1 MTIGGSL
8 GSHKV
13 SAGRPRFLRIGNL
26 ACFSVAVQM
35 SRFDVSG
42 MVRQDFVDALNLAWL
57 LCGGAGSIA
66 LEATLCESAK
76 IVVMHSTDFPI
87 QRSSF

>member
-1 MTIGGSL
+1 
-8 GSHKV
+8 
-13 SAGRPRFLRIGNL
+13 
-26 ACFSVAVQM
+26 M

-42 MVRQDFVDALNLAWL
+42 MVRQDSVDALNLAML

-66 LEATLCESAK
+66 LKATLCESAK

>member
-1 MTIGGSL
+1 MAIGESL

-13 SAGRPRFLRIGNL
+13 SDRRPRFLRIGNL
-26 ACFSVAVQM
+26 ACFVGTVQM

-66 LEATLCESAK
+66 LKATLCESAK

>member
-1 MTIGGSL
+1 
-8 GSHKV
+8 
-13 SAGRPRFLRIGNL
+13 
-26 ACFSVAVQM
+26 M

-66 LEATLCESAK
+66 LKATLCESAK
-76 IVVMHSTDFPI
+76 IVVMHSMSLCVMNFKMI
-87 QRSSF
+87 SFEGDHLKVIALQVMT